1 MFNTVKNTYPFEK
14 TLQTMERF
22 GADRDELLEKIV
34 AIDNKAL
41 DAYLKKL
48 GKEMEKSRVTLLKA
62 ELGAVV
68 KKSFSPRFW
77 AKEASK

>member
-1 MFNTVKNTYPFEK
+1 MSEFKNEY
-14 TLQTMERF
+14 LTMERF
-22 GADRDELLEKIV
+22 GLDRDELLEKIV
-34 AIDNKAL
+34 GIDNKAL

-48 GKEMEKSRVTLLKA
+48 GKEMEKAEVTLLKA

-77 AKEASK
+77 AKAVSK